1 MLGALQ
7 RGCAG
12 GRIGAV
18 PDTRDDLSARGAPAA
33 LLVPFPQKE
42 GERRAIWLLELSGE
56 PWALRV
62 LRLPAGW
69 VSLGLG
75 ALPLFLDPWCGARGG
90 AGLCLAVASS
100 SGVDEPAGHL
110 GALGH
115 LPCGAAGW
123 RVPWWG
129 QCDGVGC
136 GVVLYLQGLTAAGQ
150 PPAAFLLQPGL
161 AKPQI
166 SETGGIY
173 LKPSACNPV
182 PTPQLPPLCSAPR
195 VAPSRCVPGGRFGAI
210 LRAAISLFWGTQEL
224 LCAPAPPQELL
235 GQRGC

>member
-18 PDTRDDLSARGAPAA
+18 PDTRDDLSTRGAPAA

-42 GERRAIWLLELSGE
+42 GERGAVWLLELSGE

-100 SGVDEPAGHL
+100 SGVEEPAGHL
-110 GALGH
+110 GAVGH

-129 QCDGVGC
+129 QYDGVGC
-136 GVVLYLQGLTAAGQ
+136 GVVLYLQGLLQLFSCSQVWPSPKSVKREEFISNLLFPILFQPLSCHRSARHQGWHHPGACQGAALG
-150 PPAAFLLQPGL
+150 PYFGL
-161 AKPQI
+161 
-166 SETGGIY
+166 
-173 LKPSACNPV
+173 
-182 PTPQLPPLCSAPR
+182 
-195 VAPSRCVPGGRFGAI
+195 
-210 LRAAISLFWGTQEL
+210 
-224 LCAPAPPQELL
+224 
-235 GQRGC
+235 

>member
-1 MLGALQ
+1 MGAPCAEAARRLGF
-7 RGCAG
+7 
-12 GRIGAV
+12 
-18 PDTRDDLSARGAPAA
+18 PWARGSA
-33 LLVPFPQKE
+33 L
-42 GERRAIWLLELSGE
+42 I
-56 PWALRV
+56 
-62 LRLPAGW
+62 
-69 VSLGLG
+69 
-75 ALPLFLDPWCGARGG
+75 LDPWCSARGG

-195 VAPSRCVPGGRFGAI
+195 VAPSRCVPGGRLGAI